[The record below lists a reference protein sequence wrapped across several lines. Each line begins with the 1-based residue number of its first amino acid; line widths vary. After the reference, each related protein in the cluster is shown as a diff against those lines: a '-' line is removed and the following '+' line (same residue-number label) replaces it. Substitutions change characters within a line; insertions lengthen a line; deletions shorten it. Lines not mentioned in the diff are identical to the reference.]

1 MRVFA
6 YEHITG
12 GGMAEQALSSSIA
25 YEGEMMSHALLVDLS
40 SVPDVE
46 VVTLRDQRLPPL
58 DLPVTSFSV
67 GTEREFAELFADC
80 VEQSDAVWLVAPE
93 SGGVLEALSRKV
105 VAGHR
110 ILLGSRPD
118 AIHIAGSKLQTSR
131 MLLLNGV
138 PAAKTYY
145 PDEKLPEVSQ
155 AWVVKPDDGAGC
167 SDTRIFHDRDQALA
181 WIAAQNHAP
190 RQYVMQPFIAG
201 EACSLSVLC
210 REGSSR
216 LLSCNR
222 QRVVVRDNQFYFLG
236 SVVNSI
242 DDPHGKLASL
252 AQQVATAMPG
262 LWGYV
267 GIDIILTDDGPVV
280 LEVNPRLTT
289 SYAGM
294 HASIKYN
301 PAALVLDLLTLPFPA
316 RTPHLAH
323 TTVDVDVEPFSVH

>member
-1 MRVFA
+1 MKVFA

-12 GGMAEQALSSSIA
+12 GGMTEQALTSSIA
-25 YEGEMMSHALLVDLS
+25 HEGEMMSRALLNDLS
-40 SVPDVE
+40 AVPDVE
-46 VVTLRDQRLPPL
+46 LVTLRDARLPSL
-58 DLPVTSFSV
+58 DLPASILTVSNTL
-67 GTEREFAELFADC
+67 ELEELFADC
-80 VEQSDAVWLVAPE
+80 VEECDAVWIVAPE
-93 SGGVLEALSRKV
+93 SGGVLENLSRKV

-118 AIHIAGSKLQTSR
+118 AIHIAGSKLQTTR
-131 MLLLNGV
+131 LLLLNGV

-145 PDEKLPEVSQ
+145 PNETLPEQAQ

-167 SDTRIFHDRDQALA
+167 TDTRIFHDREQALA
-181 WIAAQNHAP
+181 WIYAQVSAS
-190 RQYVMQPFIAG
+190 RYVMQPFVAG
-201 EACSLSVLC
+201 EACSLSLLC
-210 REGSSR
+210 REGTSR

-242 DDPHGKLASL
+242 PDQHGQLAGL
-252 AQQVATAMPG
+252 AQQVAAAIPG

-267 GIDIILTDDGPVV
+267 GIDIILTADGPVV

-289 SYAGM
+289 SYAGL
-294 HASIKYN
+294 HASINYN
-301 PAALVLDLLTLPFPA
+301 PAELVLNLLTQPFPA
-316 RTPHLAH
+316 RMPDLAH

>member
-1 MRVFA
+1 MKVFA

-12 GGMAEQALSSSIA
+12 GGLVEQALSSSIA
-25 YEGEMMSHALLVDLS
+25 FEGEMMARALLADLAAA
-40 SVPDVE
+40 PDVE
-46 VVTLRDQRLPPL
+46 VVTLRDHRLPPL
-58 DLPVTSFSV
+58 DLPVTCLAVNSHDEVKEYFN
-67 GTEREFAELFADC
+67 DC
-80 VEQSDAVWLVAPE
+80 VEQSDAVWIVAPE
-93 SGGVLEALSRKV
+93 SGGVLESLSRKV

-131 MLLLNGV
+131 MLHLNGV

-145 PDEKLPEVSQ
+145 PHEKMPEGTH

-167 SDTRIFHDRDQALA
+167 ADTRIFHNRDQALT
-181 WIAAQNHAP
+181 WIAAQQVATP
-190 RQYVMQPFIAG
+190 YVMQPFIAG
-201 EACSLSVLC
+201 EACSLSLLC
-210 REGSSR
+210 RDGTSR

-242 DDPHGKLASL
+242 LDQHGQLANL
-252 AQQVATAMPG
+252 AQQVAVAIPG

-267 GIDIILTDDGPVV
+267 GIDIILTAEGPVV

-289 SYAGM
+289 SYAGL
-294 HASIKYN
+294 HASINYN
-301 PAALVLDLLTLPFPA
+301 PAALVLDLLTLPFPE
-316 RTPHLAH
+316 RTPSLGHA
-323 TTVDVDVEPFSVH
+323 TINVDVEPFSVH